1 MCDIMKFYISCS
13 LVINGNK
20 VFYSLHC
27 DPVRLHLLRKTCW
40 IDSTLGSP
48 GLTVR
53 LNAYTLY
60 IAYCTGSNHA
70 KFRVSEPCIHRVSHI
85 ILDRQWI

>member
-20 VFYSLHC
+20 VVYSLHY
-27 DPVRLHLLRKTCW
+27 DPARLHLLRKTCW
-40 IDSTLGSP
+40 IDPTLGSP
-48 GLTVR
+48 DLTVR

-60 IAYCTGSNHA
+60 SAPARIMQNLEL
-70 KFRVSEPCIHRVSHI
+70 VSPVYTHLSSY
-85 ILDRQWI
+85 

>member
-27 DPVRLHLLRKTCW
+27 DPAKLHLLRKRA
-40 IDSTLGSP
+40 
-48 GLTVR
+48 GL
-53 LNAYTLY
+53 
-60 IAYCTGSNHA
+60 
-70 KFRVSEPCIHRVSHI
+70 
-85 ILDRQWI
+85 ILHWVVQT